1 MPVLMTVIRKR
12 LVATMLKV
20 GRASQTGFA

>member
-1 MPVLMTVIRKR
+1 MTVIRKR